1 MLICS
6 IILCRIMG
14 VRVSPGEGSAVISV
28 APRVRPQGTSTP
40 PAPPS
45 LHTIDMKSL
54 KIEVK
59 GVETCWKCVKDLRL
73 SSVWFC
79 FLFVHCMF

>member
-1 MLICS
+1 
-6 IILCRIMG
+6 MG

-59 GVETCWKCVKDLRL
+59 IIEIFLKLVGDLRL
-73 SSVWFC
+73 SLAFID
-79 FLFVHCMF
+79 F

>member
-1 MLICS
+1 
-6 IILCRIMG
+6 MG

-59 GVETCWKCVKDLRL
+59 SVKWLLKLVADLRL
-73 SSVWFC
+73 SQVFIA
-79 FLFVHCMF
+79 F

>member
-1 MLICS
+1 
-6 IILCRIMG
+6 MG

-59 GVETCWKCVKDLRL
+59 IIENFLKLVGDLRL
-73 SSVWFC
+73 SLAFID
-79 FLFVHCMF
+79 F

>member
-1 MLICS
+1 MIHNILIH
-6 IILCRIMG
+6 RIMG

-59 GVETCWKCVKDLRL
+59 IIEKFLKFVGDLRL
-73 SSVWFC
+73 SRAFID
-79 FLFVHCMF
+79 F

>member
-1 MLICS
+1 
-6 IILCRIMG
+6 MG

-59 GVETCWKCVKDLRL
+59 SVKRLLKLVADLRL
-73 SSVWFC
+73 SQVFIA
-79 FLFVHCMF
+79 F

>member
-1 MLICS
+1 M
-6 IILCRIMG
+6 
-14 VRVSPGEGSAVISV
+14 SPGEGSAVISV

-59 GVETCWKCVKDLRL
+59 SVKRLLKLVADLRL
-73 SSVWFC
+73 SQVFIA
-79 FLFVHCMF
+79 F